1 MAVKKY
7 NTKCQ
12 HNQTLFYNANY
23 KSVGRYIISYK
34 KVCKNVTKKNKKK
47 YFFASSRRNKNISVG
62 VVVQNALTDAVV
74 ANVAIKPRGNKL
86 AQDVFKMY

>member
-23 KSVGRYIISYK
+23 KTVEPYVISYK
-34 KVCKNVTKKNKKK
+34 KVLQNVLKKNKKK
-47 YFFASSRRNKNISVG
+47 YFFASLRRNKNASVG
-62 VVVQNALTDAVV
+62 AVVQNALTDAVV
-74 ANVAIKPRGNKL
+74 ANVAIYVLVNKL
-86 AQDVFKMY
+86 AKDTKK

>member
-1 MAVKKY
+1 MAVKKC

-12 HNQTLFYNANY
+12 HNKALFCNANY

-47 YFFASSRRNKNISVG
+47 YFFVSFRRNKNVSVG
-62 VVVQNALTDAVV
+62 AVVQNALTDAVV
-74 ANVAIKPRGNKL
+74 ADVASDVLGNKL
-86 AQDVFKMY
+86 VKDASK

>member
-1 MAVKKY
+1 MAVKKC

-12 HNQTLFYNANY
+12 HKQTLFYNANY

-47 YFFASSRRNKNISVG
+47 YFFVSFRRNKNISVG
-62 VVVQNALTDAVV
+62 TVVQNALTDAVV
-74 ANVAIKPRGNKL
+74 ANVAIKPLGDKL
-86 AQDVFKMY
+86 AQDTYK

>member
-1 MAVKKY
+1 MAVKKC
-7 NTKCQ
+7 NIKCQ
-12 HNQTLFYNANY
+12 HNQALFCNANY

-47 YFFASSRRNKNISVG
+47 YFFASSRRNKNMSVD
-62 VVVQNALTDAVV
+62 VVVQNALTDAIV

-86 AQDVFKMY
+86 AQDVSK